1 MNLKH
6 LYYRFY
12 QKLMVLLVKI
22 VPYKKQKLFNHISE
36 LTTFI
41 ISNKAR
47 YFIVTDEG
55 IVKAGLVKGI
65 ESILRNNK
73 LEYQVYHKTV
83 PNPTLQNVED
93 ALSSYKNFNAQAIIA
108 IGGGSPIDL
117 AKALAARV
125 ARPNKSI
132 AKMKGILKVNRKI
145 PLLIAIPTTSGTGSE
160 VTVASVVSD
169 PVNKKKYAVIDPNL
183 LPEAVLLDPK
193 LTTGMPN
200 FITATTGMDALTH
213 AVECYLG
220 NSGTSETERY
230 SLEAIKLVFNNIQ
243 TVMKEPNNLE
253 ARKNMQLAAY
263 KAGYAF
269 TRAYVGNVHAI
280 AHALGGYYNV
290 VHGLA
295 NAIIMPYVLEK
306 YGQPAHHKL
315 AILANHVGVSNPALS
330 DQDNAKLF
338 IEAIK
343 KLNLSLGIDNKI
355 RNTIKKA
362 DLEEL
367 VTHSYKEA
375 NPFYPVPRIF
385 TRQDYLDVYHQ
396 IGDLS

>member
-1 MNLKH
+1 
-6 LYYRFY
+6 
-12 QKLMVLLVKI
+12 MVLLVKV

-41 ISNKAR
+41 LNNKAR

-55 IVKAGLVKGI
+55 IVKAGLVRGI
-65 ESILRNNK
+65 ESILKNNK
-73 LEYQVYHKTV
+73 LDYYIFDKTV
-83 PNPTLQNVED
+83 PNPTIQNVED
-93 ALSSYKNFNAQAIIA
+93 AVLSYQKFNAQAIIA

-132 AKMKGILKVNRKI
+132 AKMKGILKVNAKI

-169 PVNKKKYAVIDPNL
+169 PINKKKYAVIDPNL
-183 LPEAVLLDPK
+183 LPDAVLLDPK
-193 LTTGMPN
+193 LTTGMPP

-220 NSGTSETERY
+220 NSGSSETERY

-243 TVMKEPNNLE
+243 TVIKEPNNLE

-295 NAIIMPYVLEK
+295 NAIIMPYVLEQ

-315 AILANHVGVSNPALS
+315 AILATHIGVNNPTLN
-330 DQDNAKLF
+330 DQENAKLF

-343 KLNLSLGIDNKI
+343 KLNLALGLDDKI

-362 DLEEL
+362 DLEDL
-367 VTHSYKEA
+367 ITHSYKEA

-385 TRQDYLDVYHQ
+385 TRQDYLDVYRK

>member
-1 MNLKH
+1 
-6 LYYRFY
+6 
-12 QKLMVLLVKI
+12 MVLLVKV

-41 ISNKAR
+41 LNNNFR

-65 ESILRNNK
+65 ESTLRNNK
-73 LEYQVYHKTV
+73 LDFQVFDKTV
-83 PNPTLQNVED
+83 PNPTIQNVED
-93 ALSSYKNFNAQAIIA
+93 ALLSYQKFNAQAIIA

-125 ARPNKSI
+125 ARPGKSI
-132 AKMKGILKVNRKI
+132 AKMKGILKVNHKI

-160 VTVASVVSD
+160 VTVASVISD
-169 PVNKKKYAVIDPNL
+169 PANKKKYAVIDPNL
-183 LPEAVLLDPK
+183 LPDAVLLDPK

-200 FITATTGMDALTH
+200 FITTTTGMDALTH

-230 SLEAIKLVFNNIQ
+230 CLEAIKLVFNNIQ
-243 TVMKEPNNLE
+243 TVIKEPNNLD

-295 NAIIMPYVLEK
+295 NAIIMPYVLEQ
-306 YGQPAHHKL
+306 YGQPAHRKL
-315 AILANHVGVSNPALS
+315 AILASHVGVSDPTLN
-330 DQDNAKLF
+330 DQENAKLF

-343 KLNLSLGIDNKI
+343 KLNLALGLDNKI
-355 RNTIKKA
+355 RNTIKKV
-362 DLEEL
+362 DLEDL

-385 TRQDYLDVYHQ
+385 TRQDYLDVYQQ
-396 IGDLS
+396 IGDIN

>member
-1 MNLKH
+1 
-6 LYYRFY
+6 
-12 QKLMVLLVKI
+12 MVLLVKV

-41 ISNKAR
+41 INNKFR
-47 YFIVTDEG
+47 YFAVTDEG

-73 LEYQVYHKTV
+73 LEYQVYDKTV

-93 ALSSYKNFNAQAIIA
+93 ALISYKKFNAQAIIA

-169 PVNKKKYAVIDPNL
+169 PFNKKKYAVIDPNL
-183 LPEAVLLDPK
+183 LPDAVLLDPK

-230 SLEAIKLVFNNIQ
+230 SLDAIKLVFNNIQ

-315 AILANHVGVSNPALS
+315 AILAAHVGVNNPKLN
-330 DQDNAKLF
+330 DQENAKLF

-343 KLNLSLGIDNKI
+343 KLNSSLGIDNKI
-355 RNTIKKA
+355 RNTIKKD

-385 TRQDYLDVYHQ
+385 TRQDYIDIYQ
-396 IGDLS
+396 EIGNLI

>member
-6 LYYRFY
+6 LYYRSY
-12 QKLMVLLVKI
+12 QKLMVLLVKV

-41 ISNKAR
+41 LNNKFR

-73 LEYQVYHKTV
+73 LEYQVFDKTV

-93 ALSSYKNFNAQAIIA
+93 ALISYKKFNAQAIIA

-117 AKALAARV
+117 AKALAARI

-132 AKMKGILKVNRKI
+132 AKMKGILKVNRKT

-183 LPEAVLLDPK
+183 LPDAVLLDPK
-193 LTTGMPN
+193 LTTGMPD

-306 YGQPAHHKL
+306 YGLPAHRKL
-315 AILANHVGVSNPALS
+315 AILANHVGVNNPTLD
-330 DQDNAKLF
+330 DQENAKLF

-355 RNTIKKA
+355 RNTIKKE
-362 DLEEL
+362 DLEAL

-385 TRQDYLDVYHQ
+385 TRQDYLDVYKK
-396 IGDLS
+396 IGDLN

>member
-1 MNLKH
+1 
-6 LYYRFY
+6 
-12 QKLMVLLVKI
+12 
-22 VPYKKQKLFNHISE
+22 
-36 LTTFI
+36 
-41 ISNKAR
+41 
-47 YFIVTDEG
+47 
-55 IVKAGLVKGI
+55 
-65 ESILRNNK
+65 
-73 LEYQVYHKTV
+73 
-83 PNPTLQNVED
+83 
-93 ALSSYKNFNAQAIIA
+93 
-108 IGGGSPIDL
+108 
-117 AKALAARV
+117 
-125 ARPNKSI
+125 
-132 AKMKGILKVNRKI
+132 MKGILKVNRKI

-183 LPEAVLLDPK
+183 LPDAVLLDPK

-230 SLEAIKLVFNNIQ
+230 SLDAIKLVFNNIQ
-243 TVMKEPNNLE
+243 TVIKEPNNLD

-306 YGQPAHHKL
+306 YGQPAHRKL
-315 AILANHVGVSNPALS
+315 AILANHVGVNNPTLD
-330 DQDNAKLF
+330 DQENAKLF

-355 RNTIKKA
+355 RNTIKKE
-362 DLEEL
+362 DLEAL
-367 VTHSYKEA
+367 VSHSYKEA

-385 TRQDYLDVYHQ
+385 TRQDYLDVYKQ
-396 IGDLS
+396 LGDLN

>member
-6 LYYRFY
+6 LYYRSY
-12 QKLMVLLVKI
+12 QKLMVLLVKV

-41 ISNKAR
+41 INNKAR

-73 LEYQVYHKTV
+73 LEYQVYDKTV

-93 ALSSYKNFNAQAIIA
+93 ALNSYKKFNAQAIIA

-160 VTVASVVSD
+160 VTVAAVVSD

-183 LPEAVLLDPK
+183 LPDAVLLDPK
-193 LTTGMPN
+193 VTTGMPN

-230 SLEAIKLVFNNIQ
+230 SLDAIKLVFNNIQ

-315 AILANHVGVSNPALS
+315 AILAAHVGVNNPTLN

-385 TRQDYLDVYHQ
+385 TRQDYIDIYQ
-396 IGDLS
+396 EIGNLI

>member
-12 QKLMVLLVKI
+12 QKLMVLLVKV

-41 ISNKAR
+41 LNNKVR

-65 ESILRNNK
+65 ESILKNNK
-73 LEYQVYHKTV
+73 LDYQVFDKTV
-83 PNPTLQNVED
+83 PNPTIQNVED
-93 ALSSYKNFNAQAIIA
+93 AVLSYHKFNAQAIIA

-132 AKMKGILKVNRKI
+132 AKMKGILKVTAKI

-160 VTVASVVSD
+160 VTVAAVVSD
-169 PVNKKKYAVIDPNL
+169 PINKKKYAVIDPNL
-183 LPEAVLLDPK
+183 LPDAVLLDPK
-193 LTTGMPN
+193 LTTGMPS

-243 TVMKEPNNLE
+243 TVMKEPNNLD

-295 NAIIMPYVLEK
+295 NAIIMPYVLEQ
-306 YGQPAHHKL
+306 YGQPSHHKL
-315 AILANHVGVSNPALS
+315 ALLAAHVGLSNPTLN

-343 KLNLSLGIDNKI
+343 KLNSSLGLDNKI
-355 RNTIKKA
+355 RNTMKKA
-362 DLEEL
+362 DLEDL

-385 TRQDYLDVYHQ
+385 TRQDYLEVYQQ
-396 IGDLS
+396 IGDLT